1 METYS
6 GWLGPLEGLELTG
19 EAEIDN
25 LDKEQSNGEVPNGVL
40 GAIHVCIAITHRK
53 ALANTG

>member
-1 METYS
+1 MEGNPNGELMETYS

-25 LDKEQSNGEVPNGVL
+25 LDKE
-40 GAIHVCIAITHRK
+40 
-53 ALANTG
+53 